1 MPGVSTISWV
11 KFLHVHFVQRR
22 RLVGVD
28 VRAASVARRASAAL
42 AVLTGC

>member
-22 RLVGVD
+22 RLMDVD
-28 VRAASVARRASAAL
+28 VRAAFVVRRASTAL